1 MIISIDEVADMKVNK
16 AGFTEEEFLR
26 EYDADKYKK
35 PSLTVDMALFTI
47 TNEEEKNRRKL
58 PEKELQILMI
68 KRGEHPCI
76 GQWALPG
83 GFVSVE
89 ESIEEAAKREL
100 KEETNIENIYME
112 QLYTWGEVDR
122 DPRTRVISV
131 SYLALVDSSKLNV
144 IAGDDAVE
152 AKWFSVKA
160 NEYKEVKIS
169 TEKGLIIEKYIT
181 LELENGEDNCSAVV
195 KETKTLNGTVV
206 TSDYEIVENNGIA
219 FDHAKIILYS
229 LMRLRNKVEYTNI
242 AFNLMGEY
250 FSLSELQQV
259 YEIILGKE
267 LLPAAFR
274 RKIADMVIETKEIR
288 KEAAHR
294 PSKLYNFN
302 PEWIKNVY

>member
-1 MIISIDEVADMKVNK
+1 MDEVANMKVNK
-16 AGFTEEEFLR
+16 AGVTEEEFLR
-26 EYDADKYKK
+26 EYDGDKYKK

-47 TNEEEKNRRKL
+47 TNEEEKNRRRL

-68 KRGEHPCI
+68 KRGEHPYI
-76 GQWALPG
+76 DQWALPG
-83 GFVSVE
+83 GFVDIE
-89 ESIEEAAKREL
+89 ESIEEAARREL

-144 IAGDDAVE
+144 VAGDDAAD
-152 AKWFSVKA
+152 AKWFFVKA
-160 NEYKEVKIS
+160 NEYKEVKTS
-169 TEKGLIIEKYIT
+169 TEKGIIIEKYIN
-181 LELENGEDNCSAVV
+181 LELENGEDYCSAVV
-195 KETKTLNGTVV
+195 KETKTLNGAVII
-206 TSDYEIVENNGIA
+206 SNYEIVENNCIA
-219 FDHAKIILYS
+219 FDHSKIILYS

-274 RKIADMVIETKEIR
+274 RKVADMVIETKEIR